1 MPKQSL
7 IRLMITGLIVL
18 AITVLT
24 VLTIP
29 TIARAQE
36 PVTATALVGLNVR
49 SGPGLQFEKVGILLA
64 GQHVIL
70 DGRSGHW
77 YHFGGFDLPGT
88 GWISR
93 GLVSVNGD
101 PLSLPEINL
110 PTQVVVLSPPPDDS
124 IAFAPVPRGAVVA
137 TVFVDV
143 IIRGGPGV
151 QFEALGALFAGQ
163 SIVLDGRSGGWY
175 RFSYPNSFVKGWL
188 SADLVM
194 ITGNIRRLADVT
206 FPPQ

>member
-18 AITVLT
+18 AIAVLT
-24 VLTIP
+24 AP
-29 TIARAQE
+29 TVARAQE

-49 SGPGLQFEKVGILLA
+49 SGPGLQFEKVGVLLA
-64 GQHVIL
+64 GQRVIL
-70 DGRSGHW
+70 DGRSGIW
-77 YHFGGFDLPGT
+77 YHFGGLDSPGT
-88 GWISR
+88 GWITR
-93 GLVSVNGD
+93 GLVRVTGD
-101 PLSLPEINL
+101 PKSLPEISL
-110 PTQVVVLSPPPDDS
+110 PTQVVVLSPPPDDGVG
-124 IAFAPVPRGAVVA
+124 FAPVPRGAVVA
-137 TVFVDV
+137 TAFVDV
-143 IIRGGPGV
+143 IIRGGPGA